1 MQFTN
6 HISHEFSDELEDI
19 KSQVLAMGG
28 LVEEQFSGAVRAM
41 VEGNTALAQ
50 TVAQSDYKVNAMEV
64 QIDEQC
70 SSILARRQ
78 PAASDL
84 RLVLSVIKT
93 ITDLERIGDEAERVA
108 RMAEFMAGE
117 SLDEGLLTEFEHM
130 GQLAG
135 HMLHGALDA
144 FARQDADGA
153 MELTR
158 YDKKVDRKYESI
170 LRQLM
175 TFMAQDP
182 RSIPLTLKLLWAAR
196 AIERVGDRS
205 QNICEYVIYLVK
217 GRDVRH
223 TDLAKHLAALKEEST
238 E

>member
-1 MQFTN
+1 MQFTD
-6 HISHEFSDELEDI
+6 HISHEFSAELEDI
-19 KSQVLAMGG
+19 KSEVLAMGG
-28 LVEEQFSGAVRAM
+28 LVEEQLSGAVRAM
-41 VEGNTALAQ
+41 VEGDTDRA
-50 TVAQSDYKVNAMEV
+50 TKVAQSDYQVNAMEV
-64 QIDEQC
+64 RIDEQC

-117 SLDEGLLTEFEHM
+117 SLDAGLLTEIEHM

-135 HMLHGALDA
+135 HMLNGALDA
-144 FARQDADGA
+144 FARQDADA
-153 MELTR
+153 ALELTK

-170 LRQLM
+170 MRQLI

-182 RSIPLTLKLLWAAR
+182 HSIPMALKLLWAAR
-196 AIERVGDRS
+196 SIERVGDRS

-223 TDLAKHLAALKEEST
+223 TNLSQHLASLKENAD
-238 E
+238 